1 MSVVS
6 DPRAERIKANNESF
20 RQANES
26 IRHRADAVGA
36 DMEQLPFLCECP
48 VEGCVEILRLTS
60 AEYTAIRENPRW
72 FMTAVGHEEA
82 EKPVAEVV
90 ARNDGYVIVEK
101 GDDGGS

>member
-1 MSVVS
+1 MSGVS
-6 DPRAERIKANNESF
+6 DPRAERIHANNQRF

-48 VEGCVEILRLTS
+48 LEDCVEILQLTR
-60 AEYTAIRENPRW
+60 AQYTAVRENRHW

-90 ARNDGYVIVEK
+90 SRNDGYVVVEK
-101 GDDGGS
+101 DDDGGS